1 MIVKAGR
8 DSGAQR
14 RYSGGTG
21 VVHPN
26 GNGRSNGS
34 NGSHDASGAIPVS
47 GYDAPMVNHRVATA
61 TEADGS
67 GAAQRLSSHT
77 RTAKRVASF
86 LRVCRYLDVVVVL
99 TTLFGVFL
107 LMNTDHP
114 GAKGVQAFLQMRIT
128 VKNVLL
134 LALFGV
140 TMQISL
146 SAFGLYE
153 ERRFADPTSY
163 VLRLVAACLV
173 GMTPIILFPMASST
187 GAFGPTTFAYFILA
201 TVTTLLAL
209 RAIIWIV
216 ATAPT
221 TRLEERHVL
230 IVGSGPR
237 ALRLYHELATYRGED
252 GIRIAGFVD
261 TNPDPLADEIQQ
273 RMLGQLDQLE
283 SILMRQVI
291 DDVLITLPIK
301 SCYEQIQQT
310 IALCE
315 RLGVRAAYLADVFQS
330 SLARPTFEQTG
341 QIPVVRMHMV
351 ANDTRL
357 VIKRLIDIGLAT
369 VGLIMVSPILA
380 VIALA
385 IRLDG
390 SHGPVIFAQ
399 ERFGFNKRRFRMFKF
414 RTMIADAEKLQ
425 STLED
430 RNEAAGPVFKIK
442 DDPRV
447 TRIGKF
453 LRKTSLDELPQ
464 LWNVLRGDMSL
475 VGPRPLPLRDVH
487 RFSESWLMRRFSVRP
502 GVTGLWQVSGRSD
515 LTFSRWV
522 ALDLQYIDRWSLG
535 LDLKILAMT
544 VPAVL
549 KGRGAA

>member
-1 MIVKAGR
+1 MTVRADLR

-14 RYSGGTG
+14 RYSGGTNA
-21 VVHPN
+21 VRRN
-26 GNGRSNGS
+26 GT
-34 NGSHDASGAIPVS
+34 HDAGSAIPVS
-47 GYDAPMVNHRVATA
+47 GYDTALLGNRVATA
-61 TEADGS
+61 TDADGT
-67 GAAQRLSSHT
+67 GAAHRLVSRT
-77 RTAKRVASF
+77 RPARRVATF
-86 LRVCRYLDVVVVL
+86 LRVCKYLDVVVVL
-99 TTLFGVFL
+99 TTLFTVFL
-107 LMNTDHP
+107 LTNSDHP
-114 GAKGVQAFLQMRIT
+114 GAKGIQAFMQMRIS
-128 VKNVLL
+128 VKNVML
-134 LALFGV
+134 LAVFGV
-140 TMQISL
+140 SMQLSL
-146 SAFGLYE
+146 GAFGLYE
-153 ERRFADPTSY
+153 ERRFADPASY
-163 VLRLVAACLV
+163 VIRLIAASLV
-173 GMTPIILFPMASST
+173 GMTPVILFPIASRT
-187 GAFGPTTFAYFILA
+187 GAFGPTTVAYLVLA
-201 TVTTLLAL
+201 TVSSLLAL
-209 RAIIWIV
+209 RAIIWL
-216 ATAPT
+216 AAAAPAA
-221 TRLEERHVL
+221 RVEERQVL

-237 ALRLYHELATYRGED
+237 ALGLYHELATHRGED

-261 TNPDPLADEIQQ
+261 TNPDPLADEVSQ
-273 RMLGQLDQLE
+273 RLLGELDQLE

-330 SLARPTFEQTG
+330 SLARPSFEETG
-341 QIPVVRMHMV
+341 RVPVVRMHMV

-357 VIKRLIDIGLAT
+357 VIKRMLDVGIAGLGF
-369 VGLIMVSPILA
+369 VLVSPVMLL
-380 VIALA
+380 IALA

-390 SHGPVIFAQ
+390 HGPVIFAQ
-399 ERFGFNKRRFRMFKF
+399 ERFGFNKRRFRMYKF
-414 RTMIADAEKLQ
+414 RTMITDAEALQ
-425 STLED
+425 ATLED
-430 RNEAAGPVFKIK
+430 KNEAAGPVFKIK

-447 TRIGKF
+447 TRVGKF

-487 RFSESWLMRRFSVRP
+487 RFNESWLMRRFSVRP

>member
-1 MIVKAGR
+1 MGR
-8 DSGAQR
+8 
-14 RYSGGTG
+14 
-21 VVHPN
+21 
-26 GNGRSNGS
+26 
-34 NGSHDASGAIPVS
+34 
-47 GYDAPMVNHRVATA
+47 
-61 TEADGS
+61 
-67 GAAQRLSSHT
+67 
-77 RTAKRVASF
+77 
-86 LRVCRYLDVVVVL
+86 
-99 TTLFGVFL
+99 
-107 LMNTDHP
+107 
-114 GAKGVQAFLQMRIT
+114 
-128 VKNVLL
+128 
-134 LALFGV
+134 
-140 TMQISL
+140 
-146 SAFGLYE
+146 
-153 ERRFADPTSY
+153 
-163 VLRLVAACLV
+163 
-173 GMTPIILFPMASST
+173 
-187 GAFGPTTFAYFILA
+187 
-201 TVTTLLAL
+201 
-209 RAIIWIV
+209 
-216 ATAPT
+216 
-221 TRLEERHVL
+221 
-230 IVGSGPR
+230 
-237 ALRLYHELATYRGED
+237 
-252 GIRIAGFVD
+252 
-261 TNPDPLADEIQQ
+261 
-273 RMLGQLDQLE
+273 
-283 SILMRQVI
+283 VI

-301 SCYEQIQQT
+301 SCYEQIQET

-330 SLARPTFEQTG
+330 SLARPSFEQTG
-341 QIPVVRMHMV
+341 QIPVIRMHMV

-357 VIKRLIDIGLAT
+357 VIKRGLDMALAG
-369 VGLIMVSPILA
+369 VGLVALSPILA
-380 VIALA
+380 LIALA

-390 SHGPVIFAQ
+390 HGPVIFAQ

-414 RTMIADAEKLQ
+414 RTMITDAEALQ

>member
-1 MIVKAGR
+1 MTVRAEPR
-8 DSGAQR
+8 DSGTHR
-14 RYSGGTG
+14 RYSGSAG
-21 VVHPN
+21 VMTYEN
-26 GNGRSNGS
+26 
-34 NGSHDASGAIPVS
+34 PVS
-47 GYDAPMVNHRVATA
+47 IPMA
-61 TEADGS
+61 TEADGT
-67 GAAQRLSSHT
+67 GAARRLSA
-77 RTAKRVASF
+77 RTQPTKRLAAS
-86 LRVCRYLDVVVVL
+86 LRICRYLDIVVVL

-107 LMNTDHP
+107 LTNTDHH

-128 VKNVLL
+128 VKNILL
-134 LALFGV
+134 LVLFGAS
-140 TMQISL
+140 MQVSL
-146 SAFGLYE
+146 NAFGLYE
-153 ERRFADPTSY
+153 ERRFSEPTNY
-163 VLRLVAACLV
+163 VLRLIAACLV
-173 GMTPIILFPMASST
+173 GMTPVILFPLASRT
-187 GAFGPTTFAYFILA
+187 GAFGPLTVAYFYLA
-201 TVTTLLAL
+201 TLAALVVL
-209 RAIIWIV
+209 RGAMWLI

-221 TRLEERHVL
+221 TRVEDRHVL

-237 ALRLYHELATYRGED
+237 AVRLYHELATHRGED

-261 TNPDPLADEIQQ
+261 TNADPLADEVSQ
-273 RMLGQLDQLE
+273 RMLGGLHELE
-283 SILMRQVI
+283 SILMQKVI

-301 SCYEQIQQT
+301 SCYEQIQET
-310 IALCE
+310 IGLCE

-330 SLARPTFEQTG
+330 SLARPTFEETG
-341 QIPVVRMHMV
+341 RIPVVRMHMV

-357 VIKRLIDIGLAT
+357 VAKRAIDFAIASTGLVVLAP
-369 VGLIMVSPILA
+369 IMA
-380 VIALA
+380 VIALV
-385 IRLDG
+385 IRLDSRG
-390 SHGPVIFAQ
+390 GVIFAQ

-414 RTMIADAEKLQ
+414 RTMITDAEKLQ
-425 STLED
+425 ATLED
-430 RNEAAGPVFKIK
+430 KNEAAGPVFKIK

-447 TRIGKF
+447 TRVGKF

-535 LDLKILAMT
+535 LDLKILALT

>member
-1 MIVKAGR
+1 VHYENPSTIAV
-8 DSGAQR
+8 SGHDAAMATDAD
-14 RYSGGTG
+14 GTG
-21 VVHPN
+21 
-26 GNGRSNGS
+26 
-34 NGSHDASGAIPVS
+34 
-47 GYDAPMVNHRVATA
+47 
-61 TEADGS
+61 
-67 GAAQRLSSHT
+67 AARRLSARSVP
-77 RTAKRVASF
+77 AKRLATF
-86 LRVCRYLDVVVVL
+86 LRVCRYLDIAVVL

-114 GAKGVQAFLQMRIT
+114 GATGVQAFLQMRIS

-134 LALFGV
+134 LAVFGAS
-140 TMQISL
+140 MQVCL
-146 SAFGLYE
+146 NAFGLYE
-153 ERRFADPTSY
+153 ERRFADPTNY
-163 VLRLVAACLV
+163 VLRLIAACLV
-173 GMTPIILFPMASST
+173 GMTPVILFPLASRT
-187 GAFGPTTFAYFILA
+187 GAFGPVTVGYFILA
-201 TVTTLLAL
+201 TVTALLAV
-209 RAIIWIV
+209 RGVIWLV
-216 ATAPT
+216 AAAPSA
-221 TRLEERHVL
+221 RVEERHVL

-237 ALRLYHELATYRGED
+237 ALRLYHELATHRGDD

-261 TNPDPLADEIQQ
+261 TNSNPLADEVSQ
-273 RMLGQLDQLE
+273 RLLGDLQQLE

-301 SCYEQIQQT
+301 SCYEQIQST

-330 SLARPTFEQTG
+330 SLARPSFEQTG

-357 VIKRLIDIGLAT
+357 VIKRGLDMAIASIGLVLLT
-369 VGLIMVSPILA
+369 PILGL
-380 VIALA
+380 IALA
-385 IRLDG
+385 IRLDAP
-390 SHGPVIFAQ
+390 GPVIFAQ

-414 RTMIADAEKLQ
+414 RTMITDAEALQ
-425 STLED
+425 AALED
-430 RNEAAGPVFKIK
+430 KNEAAGPVFKIK

-447 TRIGKF
+447 TRVGKF

-515 LTFSRWV
+515 LTFARWV

>member
-1 MIVKAGR
+1 
-8 DSGAQR
+8 
-14 RYSGGTG
+14 
-21 VVHPN
+21 
-26 GNGRSNGS
+26 
-34 NGSHDASGAIPVS
+34 
-47 GYDAPMVNHRVATA
+47 VAA
-61 TEADGS
+61 
-67 GAAQRLSSHT
+67 
-77 RTAKRVASF
+77 
-86 LRVCRYLDVVVVL
+86 
-99 TTLFGVFL
+99 L
-107 LMNTDHP
+107 L
-114 GAKGVQAFLQMRIT
+114 
-128 VKNVLL
+128 
-134 LALFGV
+134 
-140 TMQISL
+140 
-146 SAFGLYE
+146 
-153 ERRFADPTSY
+153 
-163 VLRLVAACLV
+163 VLRGV
-173 GMTPIILFPMASST
+173 
-187 GAFGPTTFAYFILA
+187 
-201 TVTTLLAL
+201 
-209 RAIIWIV
+209 IWIV
-216 ATAPT
+216 AAAPSA
-221 TRLEERHVL
+221 RVEERHVL

-237 ALRLYHELATYRGED
+237 ALRLYHELATHRGED

-261 TNPDPLADEIQQ
+261 TNLDPLADEVSQ
-273 RMLGQLDQLE
+273 RLLGDLDQLE
-283 SILMRQVI
+283 PILMGRVI

-330 SLARPTFEQTG
+330 SLARPSFEQTG

-357 VIKRLIDIGLAT
+357 VIKRGLDMALAG
-369 VGLIMVSPILA
+369 VGLVALSPLLA

-390 SHGPVIFAQ
+390 RGPVIFAQ
-399 ERFGFNKRRFRMFKF
+399 ERFGFNKRRFRMYKF
-414 RTMIADAEKLQ
+414 RTMITDAEALQ
-425 STLED
+425 ETLED
-430 RNEAAGPVFKIK
+430 RNEAAGPVFKMRN
-442 DDPRV
+442 DPRV
-447 TRIGKF
+447 TRVGRL

>member
-1 MIVKAGR
+1 MTVRAEPR
-8 DSGAQR
+8 DSGTHR
-14 RYSGGTG
+14 RYSGGAA
-21 VVHPN
+21 VVHYETP
-26 GNGRSNGS
+26 
-34 NGSHDASGAIPVS
+34 ASIPI
-47 GYDAPMVNHRVATA
+47 A
-61 TEADGS
+61 TEADGT
-67 GAAQRLSSHT
+67 GAARRLSAHS
-77 RTAKRVASF
+77 APVKRVVSF
-86 LRVCRYLDVVVVL
+86 LRVCRYLDIAVVL

-107 LMNTDHP
+107 LTNADHP

-134 LALFGV
+134 LAVLGGS
-140 TMQISL
+140 MQLSL
-146 SAFGLYE
+146 NALGLYE
-153 ERRFADPTSY
+153 ERRFADPTNY
-163 VLRLVAACLV
+163 VMRLIAACLV
-173 GMTPIILFPMASST
+173 GMIPVFLFPLTSRT
-187 GAFGPTTFAYFILA
+187 GALGPMTVAYFILA
-201 TVTTLLAL
+201 TVAALLVL
-209 RAIIWIV
+209 RGVIWIV
-216 ATAPT
+216 AAAPT
-221 TRLEERHVL
+221 ARTDERHVL

-237 ALRLYHELATYRGED
+237 ALKLYHELATHRGED
-252 GIRIAGFVD
+252 GVRIAGFVD
-261 TNPDPLADEIQQ
+261 TNSDPLADEVSQ
-273 RMLGQLDQLE
+273 RLLGDLGQLE
-283 SILMRQVI
+283 TILMGQVI

-301 SCYEQIQQT
+301 SCYEQIQCT

-330 SLARPTFEQTG
+330 SLARPSFEQTG
-341 QIPVVRMHMV
+341 KIPVVRMHMV

-357 VIKRLIDIGLAT
+357 VIKRALDLAFAS
-369 VGLIMVSPILA
+369 VGLIMVAPVMAL
-380 VIALA
+380 IALA

-390 SHGPVIFAQ
+390 RGPVIFAQ

-414 RTMIADAEKLQ
+414 RTMISDAEALQ
-425 STLED
+425 AGLEH
-430 RNEAAGPVFKIK
+430 RNEACGPVFKMR

-447 TRIGKF
+447 TRIGKI

-515 LTFSRWV
+515 LSFSRWV

-535 LDLKILAMT
+535 LDFKILAMT

>member
-1 MIVKAGR
+1 
-8 DSGAQR
+8 
-14 RYSGGTG
+14 
-21 VVHPN
+21 
-26 GNGRSNGS
+26 
-34 NGSHDASGAIPVS
+34 
-47 GYDAPMVNHRVATA
+47 
-61 TEADGS
+61 
-67 GAAQRLSSHT
+67 
-77 RTAKRVASF
+77 
-86 LRVCRYLDVVVVL
+86 
-99 TTLFGVFL
+99 
-107 LMNTDHP
+107 
-114 GAKGVQAFLQMRIT
+114 
-128 VKNVLL
+128 
-134 LALFGV
+134 
-140 TMQISL
+140 
-146 SAFGLYE
+146 
-153 ERRFADPTSY
+153 
-163 VLRLVAACLV
+163 VLR
-173 GMTPIILFPMASST
+173 
-187 GAFGPTTFAYFILA
+187 GA
-201 TVTTLLAL
+201 
-209 RAIIWIV
+209 IWIV
-216 ATAPT
+216 AATPSA
-221 TRLEERHVL
+221 RVAERQVL

-237 ALRLYHELATYRGED
+237 ALRLYHELATHRGED

-261 TNPDPLADEIQQ
+261 TNADPLADEVSQ
-273 RMLGQLDQLE
+273 RLLGDLDELE
-283 SILMRQVI
+283 RILMGRVI

-301 SCYEQIQQT
+301 SCYEQIQET

-330 SLARPTFEQTG
+330 SLARPSFEQTG
-341 QIPVVRMHMV
+341 QIPVIRMHMV

-357 VIKRLIDIGLAT
+357 VIKRGLDMALAG
-369 VGLIMVSPILA
+369 VGLVALSPILA
-380 VIALA
+380 LIALA

-390 SHGPVIFAQ
+390 HGPVIFAQ

-414 RTMIADAEKLQ
+414 RTMITDAEALQ

-447 TRIGKF
+447 TRIGKL

>member
-1 MIVKAGR
+1 MTVRADVR
-8 DSGAQR
+8 DSGTHR
-14 RYSGGTG
+14 RYSGGSG
-21 VVHPN
+21 VVQYEN
-26 GNGRSNGS
+26 ASTIAVSG
-34 NGSHDASGAIPVS
+34 HDAA
-47 GYDAPMVNHRVATA
+47 MATD
-61 TEADGS
+61 ADGT
-67 GAAQRLSSHT
+67 GAARRLSA
-77 RTAKRVASF
+77 RTVPAKRLATF
-86 LRVCRYLDVVVVL
+86 LSVCRYLDIAVVL
-99 TTLFGVFL
+99 TTMFGVFL
-107 LMNTDHP
+107 LMNADHP

-140 TMQISL
+140 SMQVSL

-153 ERRFADPTSY
+153 ERRFADPRKY
-163 VLRLVAACLV
+163 VSRLIGACLV
-173 GMTPIILFPMASST
+173 GMAPVVLFPLASHT
-187 GAFGPTTFAYFILA
+187 GAFGLLTVGYFILA
-201 TVTTLLAL
+201 TVAALLVL
-209 RAIIWIV
+209 RGVIWI
-216 ATAPT
+216 AAAAPSA
-221 TRLEERHVL
+221 RVEERQVL

-237 ALRLYHELATYRGED
+237 ALRLYHELATHREED

-261 TNPDPLADEIQQ
+261 TNADPVADEVSQ
-273 RMLGQLDQLE
+273 RLLGDLDELE
-283 SILMRQVI
+283 GILMGRVI

-301 SCYEQIQQT
+301 SCYEQIQET

-330 SLARPTFEQTG
+330 SLARPSFEQTG
-341 QIPVVRMHMV
+341 QIPVIRMHMV

-357 VIKRLIDIGLAT
+357 VIKRGLDMALAG
-369 VGLIMVSPILA
+369 VGLVALSPILA
-380 VIALA
+380 LIALA

-390 SHGPVIFAQ
+390 HGPVIFAQ

-414 RTMIADAEKLQ
+414 RTMITDAEALQ
-425 STLED
+425 ATLED

>member
-1 MIVKAGR
+1 MTVRAETR
-8 DSGAQR
+8 DSGTHR
-14 RYSGGTG
+14 RYSGGAA
-21 VVHPN
+21 VVHYET
-26 GNGRSNGS
+26 
-34 NGSHDASGAIPVS
+34 PVS
-47 GYDAPMVNHRVATA
+47 IPMA
-61 TEADGS
+61 TEADGT
-67 GAAQRLSSHT
+67 GAARRLSA
-77 RTAKRVASF
+77 RTVPGKRVATF
-86 LRVCRYLDVVVVL
+86 LRGCRYLDVAVVL
-99 TTLFGVFL
+99 STLFGVYL
-107 LMNTDHP
+107 LMNVDHQ
-114 GAKGVQAFLQMRIT
+114 GAKGVQDFLQMRIT

-140 TMQISL
+140 SMPMSL
-146 SAFGLYE
+146 NAFGLYE
-153 ERRFADPTSY
+153 ERRFAEPTNY
-163 VLRLVAACLV
+163 VLRLIAACLV
-173 GMTPIILFPMASST
+173 GMTPVILFPLASRT
-187 GAFGPTTFAYFILA
+187 GAFGPLTVAYFILA
-201 TVTTLLAL
+201 TVAALLVL
-209 RAIIWIV
+209 RGVIWIV
-216 ATAPT
+216 AAAPT

-237 ALRLYHELATYRGED
+237 AARLYHELATHRGED

-261 TNPDPLADEIQQ
+261 TNPDPLADEVSQ
-273 RMLGQLDQLE
+273 RMLGDLGQLE
-283 SILMRQVI
+283 SILMQQVI

-357 VIKRLIDIGLAT
+357 VFKRALDIAIAGAGL
-369 VGLIMVSPILA
+369 VVLA
-380 VIALA
+380 PVMALIALA
-385 IRLDG
+385 VRLD
-390 SHGPVIFAQ
+390 SHGAVIFAQ

-414 RTMIADAEKLQ
+414 RTMITDAEAMQ

-430 RNEAAGPVFKIK
+430 RNEAAGPVFKIR

-475 VGPRPLPLRDVH
+475 VGPRPLPLRDVY
-487 RFSESWLMRRFSVRP
+487 RFNESSDMRRFSVRP

-515 LTFSRWV
+515 LSFSRWV

-544 VPAVL
+544 LPAVL

>member
-1 MIVKAGR
+1 
-8 DSGAQR
+8 
-14 RYSGGTG
+14 
-21 VVHPN
+21 
-26 GNGRSNGS
+26 
-34 NGSHDASGAIPVS
+34 
-47 GYDAPMVNHRVATA
+47 
-61 TEADGS
+61 
-67 GAAQRLSSHT
+67 
-77 RTAKRVASF
+77 
-86 LRVCRYLDVVVVL
+86 VCRYLDIVVEL

-107 LMNTDHP
+107 LVNSDHP

-134 LALFGV
+134 LALLGGSMRV
-140 TMQISL
+140 SL
-146 SAFGLYE
+146 GAFGMYD
-153 ERRFADPTSY
+153 ERRFADPPQY
-163 VLRLVAACLV
+163 LGRLIAACLV
-173 GMTPIILFPMASST
+173 GLTPAMILFPLASRT
-187 GAFGPTTFAYFILA
+187 GAFGPMTVAYFVLA
-201 TVTTLLAL
+201 TVATLLIM
-209 RAIIWIV
+209 RGVVWIV
-216 ATAPT
+216 AAAPQA
-221 TRLEERHVL
+221 RVVERQVL

-237 ALRLYHELATYRGED
+237 ALRLYHELATHRGDD

-261 TNPDPLADEIQQ
+261 TNSDPLADEVSQ
-273 RMLGQLDQLE
+273 RLLGDLDQLE
-283 SILMRQVI
+283 RILMGQVI

-301 SCYEQIQQT
+301 SCYVEIQDT

-330 SLARPTFEQTG
+330 SLARPSFEETG
-341 QIPVVRMHMV
+341 RIPVVRMHMV

-357 VIKRLIDIGLAT
+357 VFKRALDVGIAGL
-369 VGLIMVSPILA
+369 GLVALA
-380 VIALA
+380 PVMALIALA
-385 IRLDG
+385 IRLDSRG
-390 SHGPVIFAQ
+390 KVVFAQ

-414 RTMIADAEKLQ
+414 RTMITDAESLQ
-425 STLED
+425 GALED
-430 RNEAAGPVFKIK
+430 RNEACGPVFKIR

-515 LTFSRWV
+515 LSFSRWV

-535 LDLKILAMT
+535 LDFKILAMT

>member
-1 MIVKAGR
+1 MIVRAGR
-8 DSGAQR
+8 DSGAQH
-14 RYSGGTG
+14 RYSGGAS
-21 VVHPN
+21 VAHS
-26 GNGRSNGS
+26 NGRNNGV
-34 NGSHDASGAIPVS
+34 HEAASAIPVS
-47 GYDAPMVNHRVATA
+47 GYDTPMVADRVRPERRLSTRTLPSRRVAA
-61 TEADGS
+61 
-67 GAAQRLSSHT
+67 
-77 RTAKRVASF
+77 F
-86 LRVCRYLDVVVVL
+86 LRACRYLDLAVVL

-114 GAKGVQAFLQMRIT
+114 GANGVQSFLQMRIT

-140 TMQISL
+140 SMQVSL

-153 ERRFADPTSY
+153 ERRFADLGNY
-163 VLRLVAACLV
+163 VVRLLAACLV
-173 GMTPIILFPMASST
+173 GMAPVILFPMASRT
-187 GAFGPTTFAYFILA
+187 GAFGPA
-201 TVTTLLAL
+201 TVLYF
-209 RAIIWIV
+209 IV
-216 ATAPT
+216 ATVSALVVLRLGVWGIAAAPT

-237 ALRLYHELATYRGED
+237 ALRLYHELATHRGED

-261 TNPDPLADEIQQ
+261 TNPEPLADEVSQ
-273 RMLGQLDQLE
+273 RLLGDLDQLE
-283 SILMRQVI
+283 GILMGQVV

-330 SLARPTFEQTG
+330 SLARPSFEETG
-341 QIPVVRMHMV
+341 RIPVVRMHMV

-357 VIKRLIDIGLAT
+357 VIKRLMDVLVSAAGL
-369 VGLIMVSPILA
+369 VLLSPVMLL
-380 VIALA
+380 IALA
-385 IRLDG
+385 VRLDG
-390 SHGPVIFAQ
+390 HGPVIFEQ
-399 ERFGFNKRRFRMFKF
+399 ERFGFNKRRFRMYKF
-414 RTMIADAEKLQ
+414 RTMIADAERLQ
-425 STLED
+425 ETLED
-430 RNEAAGPVFKIK
+430 RNEAAGPVFKIR

-447 TRIGKF
+447 TRVGKF

-515 LTFSRWV
+515 VTFARWV

>member
-1 MIVKAGR
+1 MTVRAETR
-8 DSGAQR
+8 DSGTHR
-14 RYSGGTG
+14 RYSGGAS
-21 VVHPN
+21 VVHYET
-26 GNGRSNGS
+26 
-34 NGSHDASGAIPVS
+34 PVS
-47 GYDAPMVNHRVATA
+47 IPMA
-61 TEADGS
+61 TEADGT
-67 GAAQRLSSHT
+67 GAARRLSARSVPG
-77 RTAKRVASF
+77 KRVATF
-86 LRVCRYLDVVVVL
+86 LGVCRYLDIAVVL
-99 TTLFGVFL
+99 TVVFGVFL
-107 LMNTDHP
+107 LVNSDHP
-114 GAKGVQAFLQMRIT
+114 GAKGVEAFLQMRVT

-134 LALFGV
+134 LALLGCS
-140 TMQISL
+140 MQVSL
-146 SAFGLYE
+146 RAFGMYDE
-153 ERRFADPTSY
+153 QRFAYPPQY
-163 VLRLVAACLV
+163 VVRLVAACLV
-173 GMTPIILFPMASST
+173 GMTPAMILFPLASRT
-187 GAFGPTTFAYFILA
+187 GAFGPMTVAYFVLA
-201 TVTTLLAL
+201 TVATLLVV
-209 RAIIWIV
+209 RGVIWIV
-216 ATAPT
+216 AAAPPA
-221 TRLEERHVL
+221 RLAERHVL

-237 ALRLYHELATYRGED
+237 AVRLFHELATHRGDD

-261 TNPDPLADEIQQ
+261 TNADPLADEVSQ
-273 RMLGQLDQLE
+273 RLLGDLDQLE
-283 SILMRQVI
+283 RILMEKVV

-357 VIKRLIDIGLAT
+357 VFKRALDMGLS
-369 VGLIMVSPILA
+369 GLGLVVLAPVMVL
-380 VIALA
+380 IALA
-385 IRLDG
+385 ICLDSRG
-390 SHGPVIFAQ
+390 HPIFAQ
-399 ERFGFNKRRFRMFKF
+399 ERFGFNKRRFRMYKF
-414 RTMIADAEKLQ
+414 RTMITDAESLQ
-425 STLED
+425 GALED
-430 RNEAAGPVFKIK
+430 RNEACGPVFKIR

-464 LWNVLRGDMSL
+464 LWNVFRGDMSL

-515 LTFSRWV
+515 LSFSRWV